1 VVQALRASG
10 VVTARGLCALD
21 PRAGA
26 DFFEGSAEGEG
37 AAEAGAA
44 AALRALRL
52 ALRWGLARR
61 ARAVGAAALRMRR
74 GGSAGGGGS
83 EELLR
88 GLARCDAVLARAL
101 PPAAACVAMAHVPR
115 AMLAVLVEPRAAG
128 GAPAAPPTP
137 AALGALGEV
146 LAVPR
151 PPRAWARA
159 PRPLRAAARPRPE
172 RLSPY

>member
-1 VVQALRASG
+1 MVQALRASG

-128 GAPAAPPTP
+128 GAPAAP
-137 AALGALGEV
+137 
-146 LAVPR
+146 
-151 PPRAWARA
+151 
-159 PRPLRAAARPRPE
+159 
-172 RLSPY
+172 